1 VHIIGTAGHVD
12 HGKSSLVRALT
23 GTDPDR
29 WLEERLRGMTLD
41 LGFAHLRFDDGLEA
55 GIIDVPGHERFLH
68 SMLAG
73 AAGME
78 LLLLVVAANDGPRPQ
93 TLEHLAVLGYLNV
106 RKTIVVLSKVDT
118 VGPDDRDFAA
128 ELVRDGTRGTLAETA
143 EIVPVST
150 LTGEGLDHLRA
161 AIHDA
166 LRELPARSPDAP
178 PYLPIDRVFAMPGHG
193 TIVTGTLM
201 QGEISIGDRL
211 HLTPLERDVRVR
223 SLQVFGQA
231 RERAGGG
238 SRVAANLVGVDT
250 DEIRRGA
257 VLASEQFTS
266 LSNLEVRF
274 RPLAG
279 ALPMLRRRT
288 PVRAYLGAAE
298 ILGTLVFEAAP
309 TSLAESAARLHLRT
323 PVATFPGS
331 AYVVRRLSPKDVLG
345 GGIVAGAAS
354 SAAAAEESA
363 EAAAV
368 RRALHDAGLEG
379 TTAARAGAAANLR
392 WERTAELLEQ
402 LCEDGRALRL
412 GRPAAFVASELVDAL
427 YARVREQLLA
437 NEARAPWTI
446 GATALELSRSL
457 AVPELSLLRVL
468 NVLAEEGRLAHRAGH
483 YATPEFVPHVSA
495 EQRAFFESALPLDA
509 ERRFIPVAFVE
520 VNEKVKAAKIPG
532 LAQSLDT
539 LLASGVLTKVGSD
552 VYRSEQIE
560 AIRASLEEALRRE
573 ARITAADFR
582 TLLGTSRKYAVA
594 LLEWFDSTGVTRRDG
609 DAHVL
614 RKAPLRE
621 RASDR

>member
-106 RKTIVVLSKVDT
+106 RATIVVLSKIDT
-118 VGPDDRDFAA
+118 VGSDDRDFAA
-128 ELVRDGTRGTLAETA
+128 ELVRDGVRGTPAEGA

-150 LTGEGLDHLRA
+150 RTGEGLDRLRT

-166 LRELPARSPDAP
+166 LAALPARSPEAP
-178 PYLPIDRVFAMPGHG
+178 PHMPIDRVFAMTGHG
-193 TIVTGTLM
+193 TVVTGTLM
-201 QGEISIGDRL
+201 QGEIAVGDRL
-211 HLTPLERDVRVR
+211 RLTPLERDVRVR
-223 SLQVFGQA
+223 GLQVFGQA

-238 SRVAANLVGVDT
+238 SRVAANLVGVASN
-250 DEIRRGA
+250 EIRRGA

-274 RPLAG
+274 RPVAA
-279 ALPMLRRRT
+279 ALPLLRRRT

-298 ILGTLVFEAAP
+298 ILGTLVFDAVP
-309 TSLAESAARLHLRT
+309 SSLAETAARLHLRT

-345 GGIVAGAAS
+345 GGNVAGAAS
-354 SAAAAEESA
+354 SAPAAEETA
-363 EAAAV
+363 ETAAV
-368 RRALHDAGLEG
+368 RRALHDAGFEG

-392 WERTAELLEQ
+392 WERAAELLEQ
-402 LCEDGRALRL
+402 LCEEGRAQRL
-412 GRPAAFVASELVDAL
+412 GKPAAYVAAELVDAL
-427 YARVREQLLA
+427 HARARDQLLV
-437 NEARAPWTI
+437 NEAQAPWAV
-446 GATALELSRSL
+446 GASAVELSRTL
-457 AVPELSLLRVL
+457 AVPEPHLVRVL
-468 NVLAEEGRLAHRAGH
+468 TLLSEEGRLAHRAGH
-483 YATPEFVPHVSA
+483 YATPEFVPNVSA
-495 EQRAFFESALPLDA
+495 RQRAFFDAAFPVDA
-509 ERRFIPVAFVE
+509 ERRFVPVAFADL
-520 VNEKVKAAKIPG
+520 NERMKAAKIPG
-532 LAQSLDT
+532 LAQSLET
-539 LLASGVLTKVGSD
+539 LLASGVLVKVGSD
-552 VYRSEQIE
+552 VYRDEQIE
-560 AIRASLEEALRRE
+560 EIRALLEEALRRE
-573 ARITAADFR
+573 GRIVAADFR
-582 TLLGTSRKYAVA
+582 TLLETSRKYAVA
-594 LLEWFDSTGVTRRDG
+594 LLEWFDSGGVTRRDG
-609 DAHVL
+609 DAHVS
-614 RKAPLRE
+614 RKAPLRD
-621 RASDR
+621 RA